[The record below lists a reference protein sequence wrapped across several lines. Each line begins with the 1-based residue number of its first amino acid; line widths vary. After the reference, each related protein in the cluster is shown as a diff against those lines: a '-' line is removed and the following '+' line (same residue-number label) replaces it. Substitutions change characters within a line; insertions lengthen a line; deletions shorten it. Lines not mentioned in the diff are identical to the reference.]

1 MLIEKETQA
10 AVMKTRTKQDRKFSL
25 CHKAVPRVGTLGL
38 KWQLHRVR
46 DFSYFWLIFSHFSNM
61 ATTLHSNLAAPVPAI
76 SSAFSLC
83 K

>member
-46 DFSYFWLIFSHFSNM
+46 DFSYFWLIFQPLFKHGYHSALQPSCSSTCHFICIQLM
-61 ATTLHSNLAAPVPAI
+61 
-76 SSAFSLC
+76 
-83 K
+83 